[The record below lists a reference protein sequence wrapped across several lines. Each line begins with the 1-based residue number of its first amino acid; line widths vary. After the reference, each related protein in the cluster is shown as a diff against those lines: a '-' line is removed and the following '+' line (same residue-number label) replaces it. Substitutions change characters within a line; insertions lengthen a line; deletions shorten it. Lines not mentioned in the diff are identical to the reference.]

1 MSHLFRRSA
10 PRAAVLTVP
19 LLVVAMAI
27 APAAF
32 AHETRQI
39 AGHEVVIGF
48 IDEPV
53 YSNQKSGLELFVSR
67 GGQPVAGLETTLK
80 AEAIFRDSRM
90 DLPLRARF
98 GEEGAYES
106 VFFPTAA
113 GPYTFR
119 ITGNLGGTTID
130 ESFTSSPTGF
140 NEVQEQSAGQFPVR
154 FPTQAEIVAGA
165 ASGTEAANRATL
177 ALAAGV
183 GGLILGLA
191 ALGVALASRRQRR

>member
-1 MSHLFRRSA
+1 MSF
-10 PRAAVLTVP
+10 
-19 LLVVAMAI
+19 
-27 APAAF
+27 APAAM
-32 AHETRQI
+32 AHETRQV
-39 AGHEVVIGF
+39 AGHEVVIGL

-53 YSNQKSGLELFVSR
+53 YSGQKSGMELFVTR
-67 GGQPVAGLETTLK
+67 GGQPVEGLQTALK
-80 AEAIFRDSRM
+80 AEVTFRESRM
-90 DLPLRARF
+90 DLPLRPRF
-98 GEEGAYES
+98 GEAGWYES

-119 ITGNLGGTTID
+119 VTGNLGGTTID

-154 FPTQAEIVAGA
+154 FPTQAEIVAGST
-165 ASGTEAANRATL
+165 SGTEAANRATL

-183 GGLILGLA
+183 GGLVLGLA